1 MTGTKLE
8 GTRMK
13 VTRENTGGRPP
24 KLDKNAEENVVR
36 YFNNGITQK
45 EIAEKYGVSLSTVRR
60 IIRKW
65 RLET

>member
-1 MTGTKLE
+1 MTYTKFE
-8 GTRMK
+8 RTRMK

-36 YFNNGITQK
+36 YFNNGMTQK
-45 EIAEKYGVSLSTVRR
+45 KIAEKYGVSPSTVRR

-65 RLET
+65 RQET